1 MEIVYTDTKHELF
14 EDNKIIGLYGDIQD
28 LLIKNVDIEGII
40 YNDEVTVKRFLNGLH
55 LTINKKIFDYFKLF
69 ELDEEI
75 LNKKIYE
82 IPKTDLKYILLIYT
96 LIHDKKYIILDY
108 FEYGLTIKEQK
119 KLINKL
125 RLLKEDKCII
135 IVSKNLVFLS
145 KIVDKLIVV
154 NNNEF
159 IFNGTIKEF
168 LSSDIFK
175 NYDLPIIDFINKVHK
190 KGGKLDNTLDDK
202 ELLKDIYRSVN

>member
-55 LTINKKIFDYFKLF
+55 ITINKKIFDYFKLF

>member
-145 KIVDKLIVV
+145 KIVDKLIIV

>member
-82 IPKTDLKYILLIYT
+82 IPKTNLKYILLIYT

>member
-55 LTINKKIFDYFKLF
+55 LTLNKKIFDYFKLF

-145 KIVDKLIVV
+145 KIVDKLIIV

>member
-82 IPKTDLKYILLIYT
+82 IPKTNLKYILLIYT

-175 NYDLPIIDFINKVHK
+175 NFDLPIIDFINKVHK